1 MMENEDNEK
10 GMPVLSVDADADA
23 DAVEGGGGQEKASR
37 CSKLQSF
44 IFGSLQKFF
53 KCQVIEVNIAHIH
66 SNMLF
71 KWNHQVLLLLI
82 QPHICVHVYV
92 QGKLVGRFPL
102 PFLILPIIITAAC
115 CYGFKM

>member
-1 MMENEDNEK
+1 MENDDTEK
-10 GMPVLSVDADADA
+10 GMPVMSTDVDA
-23 DAVEGGGGQEKASR
+23 DAVEGVGGQEEASR
-37 CSKLQSF
+37 CSKLQSL
-44 IFGSLQKFF
+44 IFGSMQKFF

-71 KWNHQVLLLLI
+71 NWNHLLLFI
-82 QPHICVHVYV
+82 YMYVYV

>member
-1 MMENEDNEK
+1 MENDDTEK
-10 GMPVLSVDADADA
+10 GMPVISTDVDA
-23 DAVEGGGGQEKASR
+23 DAVEGVGGQEEASR
-37 CSKLQSF
+37 CSKLQSL

-53 KCQVIEVNIAHIH
+53 KSQVIEVNIGHIH

-71 KWNHQVLLLLI
+71 KWNHLLLLI